1 MFVYSMRASTI
12 KFFGVTTI
20 AVVALVTLLIFIP
33 AAEPAVSDGVVE
45 THEEAV
51 RFDKIKTAED
61 RIAFLKQFG
70 IEVNPTPVE
79 EAEVTIPAEFDK
91 VYESYNELQKNQGF
105 DLTKYHKKEVMRYTY
120 LVTNYDG
127 YDGDVYVSMLVYKKR
142 VIGGDV
148 CSADANGFIHGFD
161 KTVEY

>member
-20 AVVALVTLLIFIP
+20 AVAALVTLLIFIP
-33 AAEPAVSDGVVE
+33 AAEPAVSDGIIE
-45 THEEAV
+45 TSETV
-51 RFDKIKTAED
+51 RFDRIKTAED
-61 RIAFLKQFG
+61 RIAFLGQFG

-91 VYESYNELQKNQGF
+91 VYESYNELQKKQGF
-105 DLTKYHKKEVMRYTY
+105 DLTKYQKKDVMRYTY

-127 YDGDVYVSMLVYKKR
+127 YNGDVYVSMLVYKKR

-161 KTVEY
+161 KTIEY

>member
-33 AAEPAVSDGVVE
+33 AAEPAVSDGVIE
-45 THEEAV
+45 THETV

-91 VYESYNELQKNQGF
+91 VYESYNELQKKQGF
-105 DLTKYHKKEVMRYTY
+105 DLAKYQKKDVMRYTY

-127 YDGDVYVSMLVYKKR
+127 YNGDVYVSMLVYKKR

-161 KTVEY
+161 KTIEY